1 MLWLGHDEN
10 IIPDADVNSAR
21 LILISLICAV
31 PAILLLDGPILQGL
45 IPAILAVG
53 IAVVAGTIRQGE
65 AGFLLS
71 SLRPV
76 VALAVIPAAWML
88 IQIVP
93 LQGVGL
99 AHPIWQSAAQ
109 ALGHPISGS
118 ISIDPGATVLALGR
132 YLSALAVMLL
142 AAAVGGDRGRAEGV
156 LFALTAA
163 TALVALVMIG
173 HDFMG
178 LAFLKDNTSHR
189 AQARACAAL
198 GIIVSAAACIR
209 SLERYETSQLRA
221 DRSTATLTR
230 ASIAGAAALALCAVA
245 LMREMTGSL
254 LFAIAYGLGTL
265 IAVVA
270 IRRIGLGLWGR
281 LAIATTAAAV
291 AVALIGTSA
300 RVRATDLALA
310 FARGQPELVS
320 ASQRMLA
327 DAPWM
332 GTGAGTFAA
341 LLPIYRD
348 AGDAITDAGAPT
360 AAAAIAIELGRPML
374 GAIVV
379 ALTVGIVVLLRGAF
393 QRGRD
398 SFYPAAGAGSALL
411 LLLLSFCDNGVLG
424 SPVAICAAAI
434 LGLAFVQRQGRAS
447 A

>member
-93 LQGVGL
+93 L
-99 AHPIWQSAAQ
+99 H
-109 ALGHPISGS
+109 
-118 ISIDPGATVLALGR
+118 SIDPGATVLALGR